1 MCVLIS
7 FIHNLG
13 LTIKPIKGPPQGVY
27 ACPHNGLP
35 LGACMCARLDE
46 LQRGHHRRGVYM

>member
-1 MCVLIS
+1 MIELVIWLSENEDLYPCVLIS

-27 ACPHNGLP
+27 A
-35 LGACMCARLDE
+35 
-46 LQRGHHRRGVYM
+46 

>member
-1 MCVLIS
+1 MLIS

-35 LGACMCARLDE
+35 LVGLTPDVCVCVFVLSLSMT
-46 LQRGHHRRGVYM
+46 